1 MRFTSPGLFQSIG
14 DQAAVVTIRALLF
27 YEGTHTDSIG
37 KKLKVSADRIYKMA
51 EATNAYLASGRRAK
65 FFADHEYS
73 QKNVL
78 GSIVGD
84 VEAQIIA
91 ETPHPGM
98 DDLIGKVGLYAQVQI
113 AGEENVTAYNDGRIK
128 EISVGIDIKGDSFG
142 FPDAIYELSA
152 VGIPALAGAA
162 LFGLTIGDTVAEI
175 EVSQNLWKEWDLF
188 TGTLQ
193 NIGNATPE
201 ELGDRTA
208 QDLKAQAVE
217 DFAARLRVRFPAI
230 NSPPPNPDP
239 LTTVPLFSANI
250 MLTEQE
256 IKDLQAK
263 AALADSQGETIEGL
277 QKRLDSMERSG
288 EVAARFGKLKDQ
300 AIALKTAGKLTPAK
314 FKAMGFD
321 EAETSIAKFSAGD
334 DRELDKLEI
343 QLETIAEIATPVK
356 FGSYLAEEP
365 LATAGVVEKPIE
377 APNMDRVKRLGAI
390 C

>member
-113 AGEENVTAYNDGRIK
+113 AGEENVAAYNDGRIK
-128 EISVGIDIKGDSFG
+128 EISVGIDVKGDSFG

-208 QDLKAQAVE
+208 QELKAQAVE
-217 DFAARLRVRFPAI
+217 DFAARLRVRFPAV
-230 NSPPPNPDP
+230 NSPPSTPDP
-239 LTTVPLFSANI
+239 LTTIPLFNKAPI
-250 MLTEQE
+250 MDELTPEQ
-256 IKDLQAK
+256 IKELQAK
-263 AALADSQGETIEGL
+263 AALADSL
-277 QKRLDSMERSG
+277 QIQLDSANRSG

-300 AIALKTAGKLTPAK
+300 AIALRTEGKLTPAK

-321 EAETSIAKFSAGD
+321 EAETSISKFAAGD

-356 FGSYLAEEP
+356 FGSYLANEP
-365 LATAGVVEKPIE
+365 LATGGHEPSEINIDAEMAQFKTAPI
-377 APNMDRVKRLGAI
+377 PWR
-390 C
+390 

>member
-37 KKLKVSADRIYKMA
+37 KKLKVSADRVYKMA

-188 TGTLQ
+188 TGTLL

-230 NSPPPNPDP
+230 NSPPEPEQ
-239 LTTVPLFSANI
+239 LTTIPLFNKAPI
-250 MLTEQE
+250 MDELTPEQ
-256 IKDLQAK
+256 IKELQAK
-263 AALADSQGETIEGL
+263 AALADSLKIQ
-277 QKRLDSMERSG
+277 LDSANRSG

-300 AIALKTAGKLTPAK
+300 AIALRTEGKLTPAK

-321 EAETSIAKFSAGD
+321 EADVSIAKFAAGD

-365 LATAGVVEKPIE
+365 LATGGHESAEINIDAEMAQFKTTPI
-377 APNMDRVKRLGAI
+377 PWR
-390 C
+390 